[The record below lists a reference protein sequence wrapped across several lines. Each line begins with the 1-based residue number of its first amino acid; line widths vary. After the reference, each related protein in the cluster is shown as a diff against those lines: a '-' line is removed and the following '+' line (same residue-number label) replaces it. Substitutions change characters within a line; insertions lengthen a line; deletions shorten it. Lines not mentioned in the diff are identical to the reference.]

1 MELTLDLST
10 VAIAEHAH
18 DGHLDFD
25 QLGRLVFDWEDR
37 PTWACGSRADAG
49 RRREGVGRRWVA
61 E

>member
-25 QLGRLVFDWEDR
+25 QLGRL
-37 PTWACGSRADAG
+37 
-49 RRREGVGRRWVA
+49 GV
-61 E
+61 